1 MSNPTT
7 PLRGAAGLAF
17 VRRPSVGPSL
27 RFGASPAGPRAF
39 GAGVSRRLP
48 VSGNGTIWPEDQMET
63 RMTTPTF
70 DPVAAVD
77 RLASLWRAD
86 SGASPAAFAILRI
99 ALTGQGSVSADDLW
113 RLDARNRAA
122 ALGLLGYAL
131 ALGYDAAPAPEG
143 LRETIYAKA
152 HNAQTAHG

>member
-1 MSNPTT
+1 M
-7 PLRGAAGLAF
+7 
-17 VRRPSVGPSL
+17 
-27 RFGASPAGPRAF
+27 GPRAC

-63 RMTTPTF
+63 MMPATTF
-70 DPVAAVD
+70 DPAAAVD

-99 ALTGQGSVSADDLW
+99 ALTGQGRVSADDLW
-113 RLDARNRAA
+113 RLDAQNRAA

-131 ALGYDAAPAPEG
+131 AHGYDAAPAPDG
-143 LRETIYAKA
+143 LREAIYAEA
-152 HNAQTAHG
+152 HNAQPARG